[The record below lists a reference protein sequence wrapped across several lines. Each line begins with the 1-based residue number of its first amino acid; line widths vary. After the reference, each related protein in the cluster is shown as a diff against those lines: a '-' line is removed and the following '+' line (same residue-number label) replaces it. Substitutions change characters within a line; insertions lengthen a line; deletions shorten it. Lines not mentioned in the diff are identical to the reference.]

1 MPRNKLSG
9 GFVLAEFAIAL
20 PLLILLGYGLALVGA
35 KIFWLGKTQLA
46 DYVLEAEAQYVMER
60 ITHQARAAKEI
71 KAESGRNLIKF
82 VYHTAADD
90 PVNPVLNVADVQ
102 ETQFFIPREEAGIY
116 VALNAKRKDDGVLR
130 NPITGGNF
138 FGDTQINSLQFQ
150 ELENNVLHIALEM
163 QSRVTGRKI
172 KIATAVFMPGCDKK
186 VGLPRYVKTID
197 S

>member
-1 MPRNKLSG
+1 ML
-9 GFVLAEFAIAL
+9 VEFAIAL

-46 DYVLEAEAQYVMER
+46 DYVLETEAQYVMER
-60 ITHQARAAKEI
+60 ITHQARAAKEV
-71 KAESGRNLIKF
+71 KVDNNRNTIKF

-90 PVNPVLNVADVQ
+90 PKNNVTNVADVQ
-102 ETQFFIPREEAGIY
+102 ETQFFIPREEAGVY
-116 VALNAKRKDDGVLR
+116 VVLDAKRTESELR

-138 FGDTQINSLQFQ
+138 FGDTQINSLQFR

-172 KIATAVFMPGCDKK
+172 KIATAVFMPGCEELKIK
-186 VGLPRYVKTID
+186 
-197 S
+197 

>member
-1 MPRNKLSG
+1 ML
-9 GFVLAEFAIAL
+9 VEFAIAL
-20 PLLILLGYGLALVGA
+20 PLLILLGYSLALVGT

-46 DYVLEAEAQYVMER
+46 DYVLETEAQYVMER

-71 KAESGRNLIKF
+71 KVESGRNLIKF
-82 VYHTAADD
+82 VYHTAVDD

-102 ETQFFIPREEAGIY
+102 ETQFFIPREEAGVY
-116 VALNAKRKDDGVLR
+116 VTLNAKRKDDGVLL
-130 NPITGGNF
+130 NPITGGNY

-172 KIATAVFMPGCDKK
+172 KIATAVFMSGCHK
-186 VGLPRYVKTID
+186 PHA
-197 S
+197 